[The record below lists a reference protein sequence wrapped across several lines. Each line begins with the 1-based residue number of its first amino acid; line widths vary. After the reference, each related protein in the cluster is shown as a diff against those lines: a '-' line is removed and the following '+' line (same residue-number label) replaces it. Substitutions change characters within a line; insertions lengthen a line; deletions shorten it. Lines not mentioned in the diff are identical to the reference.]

1 MFVYKTKKLLFKQNT
16 NGEIMSRWKFDPVYD
31 RVLPASS
38 LHKMDFEVDKV
49 DYSVSEFFESFGHNL
64 PKVVIVTQ
72 GFFGEIVDDTF
83 DKDQVS
89 CHV

>member
-1 MFVYKTKKLLFKQNT
+1 
-16 NGEIMSRWKFDPVYD
+16 MSQTYRTPIYTFPPGARLK
-31 RVLPASS
+31 
-38 LHKMDFEVDKV
+38 KMDFVVDRV

-64 PKVVIVTQ
+64 PKVTIVTQ

-89 CHV
+89 DFNTFYSVFIICKNR